1 MMREAILVEL
11 GLMPLW
17 QIRAEQP
24 QAAMEY
30 VAIVLQRDDG
40 KTGLFVTDASWT
52 DDVEILFMNVC
63 DALRVHKLVDPQ
75 IVSNDLTLL
84 ASEAGWLWLAGV
96 QKDACVIAADMPVF
110 TSVKMGE
117 LVGNAQLKAGL
128 WTDWCNWRL
137 L

>member
-1 MMREAILVEL
+1 MMREAILAEL

-30 VAIVLQRDDG
+30 AAIVLQRDDG
-40 KTGLFVTDASWT
+40 ITGLFVTDASWA
-52 DDVEILFMNVC
+52 DDVEILFTNVC
-63 DALRVHKLVDPQ
+63 DALRVQKLVDPQ
-75 IVSNDLTLL
+75 TVSNDLTL
-84 ASEAGWLWLAGV
+84 SSGDVGWLWLAGV
-96 QKDACVIAADMPVF
+96 QKDECVISADMPVF

-117 LVGNAQLKAGL
+117 LVGNAELKAGL
-128 WTDWCNWRL
+128 WSDWCNWRL